1 MNTQN
6 TFEVN
11 ITYMNEDF
19 IIELNSSLCTSSDIL
34 ENLQEMKKERFE
46 QESGEDF
53 EADFED
59 DFMINWLEVPNWLQ
73 DLELLEELLPILD
86 STSYD
91 LEVFEAGIAAD
102 VEICNI
108 EEAYSGEFDSDK
120 DFAENMAD
128 ELGLISCK
136 NMIDKDS
143 QSWPFNCIDWDYA
156 AKELMY
162 DYNSANGYYFRSL

>member
-46 QESGEDF
+46 QESGEDS
-53 EADFED
+53 EPNFED
-59 DFMINWLEVPNWLQ
+59 DFEINWLEVPTWLQ
-73 DLELLEELLPILD
+73 DLAILEELLPILD

-91 LEVFEAGIAAD
+91 LEVFEAGIEAD

-108 EEAYSGEFDSDK
+108 EEAYSGKFDSDIE
-120 DFAENMAD
+120 FAENMAD
-128 ELGLISCK
+128 ELGLM
-136 NMIDKDS
+136 NDA
-143 QSWPFNCIDWDYA
+143 QSWPFNCINWEIA

>member
-6 TFEVN
+6 TFEVE

-19 IIELNSSLCTSSDIL
+19 TIELNSSLCTSSDIL
-34 ENLQEMKKERFE
+34 ENLQEMKQERFE
-46 QESGEDF
+46 NESGEDF
-53 EADFED
+53 NTDFED
-59 DFMINWLEVPNWLQ
+59 NFEINWLEVPEWLQ
-73 DLELLEELLPILD
+73 DLAILEELLPILD

-91 LEVFEAGIAAD
+91 LEVFEAGIEAD
-102 VEICNI
+102 VEIRNI

-120 DFAENMAD
+120 DFAENMAN
-128 ELGLISCK
+128 ELGLM
-136 NMIDKDS
+136 NDA

>member
-6 TFEVN
+6 TFEVE

-19 IIELNSSLCTSSDIL
+19 TIELNSSHCTSSDIL
-34 ENLQEMKKERFE
+34 ENLQELLKERLIE
-46 QESGEDF
+46 NESGEDSEPDF
-53 EADFED
+53 KDDFE
-59 DFMINWLEVPNWLQ
+59 INWLDVPTLLQ
-73 DLELLEELLPILD
+73 NLAILEELLPILD

-91 LEVFEAGIAAD
+91 LEVFEAGIEAD

-108 EEAYSGEFDSDK
+108 EEAYSGKFDSDK
-120 DFAENMAD
+120 DFAENMAN
-128 ELGLISCK
+128 ELGLM
-136 NMIDKDS
+136 NDA